1 MTNTIRIGEQATTTT
16 KRRARG
22 PLTFLPV
29 KLDAAACLDILERID
44 PEASAES
51 ISAARQSVNVDSVDS
66 ALEYSTLSISDKI
79 RFKTALA
86 AHGILGKRS

>member
-1 MTNTIRIGEQATTTT
+1 MTNTIRIGEQAT
-16 KRRARG
+16 KPRASG
-22 PLTFLPV
+22 PLTFLPA
-29 KLDAAACLDILERID
+29 KLDASACLEILERID

-66 ALEYSTLSISDKI
+66 ALEYTGLSTSDRI
-79 RFKTALA
+79 RFKTALG